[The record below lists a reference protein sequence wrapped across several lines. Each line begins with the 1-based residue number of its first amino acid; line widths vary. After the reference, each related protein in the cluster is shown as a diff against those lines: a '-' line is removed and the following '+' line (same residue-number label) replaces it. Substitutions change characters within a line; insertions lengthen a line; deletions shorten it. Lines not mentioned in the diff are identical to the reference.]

1 MPLLLFALC
10 QLISSFTPTA
20 PSARFSSGGPDT
32 FGTVSAMRVA
42 VLTVDGMF
50 DSGLTTMLDILAT
63 ANALSG
69 QAGLAGAPFEVTV
82 AGRGGGGAGG
92 GPGPGL
98 GAARGAVARRGNRPA
113 GAGGVPRGWAAPA
126 RRDRR
131 L

>member
-1 MPLLLFALC
+1 MPLLSFALG
-10 QLISSFTPTA
+10 QLSSSFTPTA

-69 QAGLAGAPFEVTV
+69 RAGLAGAPFGVT
-82 AGRGGGGAGG
+82 GGGGGTRGAAGPRFAC
-92 GPGPGL
+92 GPG
-98 GAARGAVARRGNRPA
+98 AVPETADRPA
-113 GAGGVPRGWAAPA
+113 GAGGDAGRRAAPA
-126 RRDRR
+126 RRDR
-131 L
+131 